1 MLFFLYTKLALKRR
15 GEVAIRGVFLVVLGK
30 KLNET
35 DINSLTGR
43 YCRHVF
49 SPCAGCSLCI
59 FAFVLNRKTGIWKG
73 KVIQKFIVEPPLV
86 FLGTFSRPLR
96 SCISLVYLDV
106 TGPETNLSR
115 IKMMGSLLQ
124 IIYFKKKKTK
134 TVITPHA
141 DHNCNHT
148 N

>member
-1 MLFFLYTKLALKRR
+1 M
-15 GEVAIRGVFLVVLGK
+15 
-30 KLNET
+30 
-35 DINSLTGR
+35 
-43 YCRHVF
+43 F

-59 FAFVLNRKTGIWKG
+59 FAFVLDRKTGLWKG

-86 FLGTFSRPLR
+86 FVGTFSRPLR

-115 IKMMGSLLQ
+115 IKMMGSLLK

-134 TVITPHA
+134 TVIRQQA

>member
-1 MLFFLYTKLALKRR
+1 MPIYIKCCSNPSKRRCLGILFCFFFLYTKLALERR
-15 GEVAIRGVFLVVLGK
+15 GEVAIRGVFQVVLGK

-49 SPCAGCSLCI
+49 SPCTGCSLCI

-106 TGPETNLSR
+106 SGLETNICRVL
-115 IKMMGSLLQ
+115 K
-124 IIYFKKKKTK
+124 
-134 TVITPHA
+134 
-141 DHNCNHT
+141 
-148 N
+148 